1 MVLQRDVSASV
12 WGFADVEGEVIE
24 LVLEGKVYQT
34 TAYRGK
40 LLGLVFIMPVVSCK
54 IIIAYTVLSEFI
66 VFFSSKFSKWYAA
79 LFITGHASLYYCLIC
94 SDETDT
100 G

>member
-24 LVLEGKVYQT
+24 IVLERKVYQT

-54 IIIAYTVLSEFI
+54 IIIAYTVLSKFI
-66 VFFSSKFSKWYAA
+66 VFFFLQNSVNGM
-79 LFITGHASLYYCLIC
+79 LLYLLL
-94 SDETDT
+94 DT
-100 G
+100 LACTIA